1 MDESQQKTVAIK
13 PCAACASGL
22 LERDRFCRWC
32 GVLQPD
38 EANHMTES
46 LSDPAAYKTAM
57 ITTGLP
63 TGLPT
68 ALPSAV
74 PTGLAAGARGEV
86 YHRVSAPLIEA
97 VLTGAL
103 AGHSIDNENRLL
115 RRVMLTLI
123 SVPVWL
129 IIVLLSPL
137 DAYAAV
143 RNLAR
148 QA

>member
-1 MDESQQKTVAIK
+1 MDESMQKTVAIK

-32 GVLQPD
+32 GVRQPD
-38 EANHMTES
+38 REAVSAS
-46 LSDPAAYKTAM
+46 LAEAPAYRTSRLATA
-57 ITTGLP
+57 
-63 TGLPT
+63 
-68 ALPSAV
+68 
-74 PTGLAAGARGEV
+74 ARAEI
-86 YHRVSAPLIEA
+86 YHRVSEPLVEA

-103 AGHSIDNENRLL
+103 AGHSSGTESVALK
-115 RRVMLTLI
+115 RVMLALI
-123 SVPVWL
+123 SIPVWL

-143 RNLAR
+143 RILAR

>member
-13 PCAACASGL
+13 PCEVCGSGL
-22 LERDRFCRWC
+22 LECDRFCRRC
-32 GVLQPD
+32 GVQQ
-38 EANHMTES
+38 
-46 LSDPAAYKTAM
+46 SDRADGPAALPEAAYETSRLG
-57 ITTGLP
+57 TG
-63 TGLPT
+63 THGQ
-68 ALPSAV
+68 
-74 PTGLAAGARGEV
+74 V
-86 YHRVSAPLIEA
+86 YHRVSAPLVEA

-103 AGHSIDNENRLL
+103 AGHSIDNENAVLK
-115 RRVMLTLI
+115 RVMLTLI

>member
-13 PCAACASGL
+13 SCVACASGL
-22 LERDRFCRWC
+22 LDHDRFCRWC
-32 GVLQPD
+32 GVQQPGKAVLAVALL
-38 EANHMTES
+38 E
-46 LSDPAAYKTAM
+46 PAAYTTATLTSGL
-57 ITTGLP
+57 TTG
-63 TGLPT
+63 
-68 ALPSAV
+68 
-74 PTGLAAGARGEV
+74 ARAEI
-86 YHRVSAPLIEA
+86 YHRLSGPLVEA

-103 AGHSIDNENRLL
+103 AGRAIETE
-115 RRVMLTLI
+115 RRALKRMILALI
-123 SVPVWL
+123 SIPVWL

>member
-13 PCAACASGL
+13 SCVACASGL
-22 LERDRFCRWC
+22 LDHDRFCRWC
-32 GVLQPD
+32 GAQQPSQAGLAVALL
-38 EANHMTES
+38 E
-46 LSDPAAYKTAM
+46 PAAYTTATLTSGL
-57 ITTGLP
+57 TTG
-63 TGLPT
+63 
-68 ALPSAV
+68 
-74 PTGLAAGARGEV
+74 ARAEI
-86 YHRVSAPLIEA
+86 YHRLSGPLVEA

-103 AGHSIDNENRLL
+103 AGRAIETE
-115 RRVMLTLI
+115 RRALKRMMLALI
-123 SVPVWL
+123 SIPVWL